1 MTMLTPATVNALLAE
16 HGLRPQKSLGQNFLV
31 DPNTA
36 RRIVTRAELE
46 PGTRVLEIGP
56 GLGSL
61 TLALVEAGH
70 EVVAL
75 ELDAHLADVLR
86 SVLTRAGAEAR
97 VRVEIGDAC
106 AVDLGLLLD
115 PGVGSWACVSNL
127 PY

>member
-16 HGLRPQKSLGQNFLV
+16 HGLRPKKSLGQNFLV

-46 PGTRVLEIGP
+46 PATRVLEIGA

-61 TLALVEAGH
+61 TLALVDAGH

-75 ELDAHLADVLR
+75 ELDAHLADALR
-86 SVLTRAGAEAR
+86 SVLASAGAEDR

-106 AVDLGLLLD
+106 T
-115 PGVGSWACVSNL
+115 
-127 PY
+127 